1 MVVHNFYLSG
11 GIGMKKFLN
20 YLAGAVFFGMIA
32 ATSAQ
37 AAVIG
42 LTNTGV
48 DVTGNVDNAW
58 SITGGSSAP
67 ANSGTAYVNGPHPN
81 WVPNSGI
88 SSWITPFD
96 PFNQNTDP
104 LADGTYH
111 FQTTFT
117 VTGSTLGAFF
127 TGQFA
132 ADNVISQFLLN
143 GNVIY
148 TGPGSPNSQFSSWT
162 AFGAT
167 SNFLL
172 GANTLEFDLVNY
184 AQPGGGNP
192 AGINV
197 QFLTAAVPEPS
208 TWAMMILG
216 FLGVGFVAYRRK
228 SGMALRVA

>member
-1 MVVHNFYLSG
+1 
-11 GIGMKKFLN
+11 MKKFVNHLS
-20 YLAGAVFFGMIA
+20 GAVLFVMMA
-32 ATSAQ
+32 AAPAQ

-48 DVTGNVDNAW
+48 NVSGNIDQAW
-58 SITGGSSAP
+58 SITGGSSVP
-67 ANSGTAYVNGPHPN
+67 AFSGNAYVNGPHPA
-81 WVPNSGI
+81 WVPNSGT

-96 PFNQNTDP
+96 PFSQNVDP
-104 LADGTYH
+104 SANGTYQ

-117 VTGSTLGAFF
+117 VTGSTDGAFF

-132 ADNVISQFLLN
+132 ADNVISRILLN
-143 GNVIY
+143 NQVIY
-148 TGPGSPNSQFSSWT
+148 TGPGSGSQFAGWT
-162 AFGAT
+162 AFGANT
-167 SNFLL
+167 FFQT

-184 AQPGGGNP
+184 AQAGGGNP

-228 SGMALRVA
+228 SGMASRIA

>member
-1 MVVHNFYLSG
+1 
-11 GIGMKKFLN
+11 MKKFAN
-20 YLAGAVFFGMIA
+20 YLAGAVFLGMVA
-32 ATSAQ
+32 AAPAQ

-48 DVTGNVDNAW
+48 NLTGNIDNAW
-58 SITGGSSAP
+58 SIVGGSSVP
-67 ANSGTAYVNGPHPN
+67 VFSGDAYVNGPHPA
-81 WVPNSGI
+81 WIPNSAT

-96 PFNQNTDP
+96 PFNQNIDP
-104 LADGTYH
+104 LVNGSYH

-132 ADNVISQFLLN
+132 ADNVISQILLN

-162 AFGAT
+162 AFGAN

-172 GANTLEFDLVNY
+172 GSNTLEFDLVNY
-184 AQPGGGNP
+184 AQAGGGNP

-216 FLGVGFVAYRRK
+216 FLGIGFVAYRRK
-228 SGMALRVA
+228 SGMALRIA

>member
-1 MVVHNFYLSG
+1 
-11 GIGMKKFLN
+11 MKKFVN
-20 YLAGAVFFGMIA
+20 HLAGAILFGMMA
-32 ATSAQ
+32 AASAQ

-48 DVTGNVDNAW
+48 NVSGNIDQAW
-58 SITGGSSAP
+58 SITGGSSVP
-67 ANSGTAYVNGPHPN
+67 AFSGNAYVNGPHPA
-81 WVPNSGI
+81 WVPNSGT

-96 PFNQNTDP
+96 PFNQNIDP
-104 LADGTYH
+104 SANGTYH

-117 VTGSTLGAFF
+117 VTGSTVGAFF

-132 ADNVISQFLLN
+132 ADNVISQILLN
-143 GNVIY
+143 NQVIY
-148 TGPGSPNSQFSSWT
+148 TGPGSGSQFAGWT
-162 AFGAT
+162 AFGANT
-167 SNFLL
+167 FFQT
-172 GANTLEFDLVNY
+172 GVNTLEFDLVNY
-184 AQPGGGNP
+184 AQAGGGNP

-228 SGMALRVA
+228 SGMASRIA